1 MKTIKYKVF
10 RIHYKSQYGERYV
23 LVEGDSFKDAID
35 VFDAYRKDEPYEIID
50 ITSYLDVIK
59 SITKKTITI
68 EL

>member
-10 RIHYKSQYGERYV
+10 RVHYKSPCEERYV

-35 VFDAYRKDEPYEIID
+35 IFESYMENKPYEITV
-50 ITSYLDVIK
+50 ITTHLDVIK
-59 SITKKTITI
+59 PITKTITV

>member
-10 RIHYKSQYGERYV
+10 RVHYKLSCEERYV

-35 VFDAYRKDEPYEIID
+35 IFESYMENKPYEITD
-50 ITSYLDVIK
+50 ITAHLDVIK
-59 SITKKTITI
+59 PITKTITV